1 MTCRHITGWLVL
13 AAGLI
18 ACQARASDG
27 ETKRAEARPALVLRD
42 VMWQMLPNEVRGV
55 SVGPDDRLWIEVDGP
70 EVELAGAKETIAR
83 EFARPS
89 PQLAGVRP
97 VLFEPGGRV
106 WFRGRS
112 NRFLLGYDGREWI
125 EKQLESGHWFI
136 GDCPGNC
143 REDHQ
148 PSNQFA
154 AGRAFFPETHGV
166 HAFDGQAWSWL
177 ETVTPGTSFGFL
189 RLIREPDGAGLLMT
203 KATTPPQLWRFRDGS
218 WAQMSCA
225 MEAVAEVCPAPG
237 GRVWLF
243 RTDGRVET
251 VAAGDSADADRA
263 ANARKM
269 GDRLRAAT
277 TADERRAAAQDL
289 ATAASPALLEEMLS
303 TSYDPDFLA
312 ALARAI
318 KGKRQPAASRLGEYT
333 AAAATLIGHDDAG
346 QSTLLLVRGAAR
358 GETPLGDGLLVA
370 SNRQEP
376 RFIAAPQV
384 LDAWRRV
391 ESRPR
396 VIFTRDGRAAWV
408 GRPDYGTAAFRIDLD
423 TGVVTDRVPEPLY
436 GVLHAVR
443 DDGTVFVSN
452 SNPSLPGCMVAAF
465 RPGRPDDYVPLPAES
480 WPLQEGGPG
489 FLGLDAGGGIWAIL
503 AGRGL
508 ARFHE
513 GGWQPV
519 NAGDLRTIRGIIA
532 GSRDDVILIGS
543 RFGYWRAGEIS
554 WAATMQELLAA
565 NRAAIAASFGT
576 GQRPRDLSNWF
587 AVAADEAGHLW
598 LLDVAAGGL
607 SVLVGDRWIDARPP
621 LVQAGA
627 RGGFVQLLAAAGGR
641 KVYVSNVT
649 TAHGGS
655 RSFFGEVEA
664 GRPVFRDAPATYLEV
679 PLMKTVRDQRGALWL
694 PTSKRTS
701 AGSAD
706 WIHGQLAIR
715 IVDGRVDAELE
726 NKGWAAVGDAGGVVW
741 LANPPGRPSSTIN
754 LWRDGALA
762 GTLVIPGWC
771 NGLGD
776 HAESLFSDR
785 PGSVVAR
792 TARGL
797 THFVA
802 AGEPATYRV
811 AARYALTGVEGMF
824 TSYACSRSGV
834 LVGTARRGLVGPS
847 RSQSLVIVRLPPPP
861 ELEPLPAGKP

>member
-18 ACQARASDG
+18 ACAARASDG

-106 WFRGRS
+106 WFRGRT
-112 NRFLLGYDGREWI
+112 NRFVLGYDGREWV
-125 EKQLESGHWFI
+125 EKQLESGHLFI

-148 PSNQFA
+148 PTNQFA
-154 AGRAFFPETHGV
+154 ADRAFFPETHGV
-166 HAFDGQAWSWL
+166 HAFDGQAWTWL
-177 ETVTPGTSFGFL
+177 ETVTPGSSFGFL

-203 KATTPPQLWRFRDGS
+203 KATTPPELWRFRDGNWS
-218 WAQMSCA
+218 QMSCV
-225 MEAVAEVCPAPG
+225 MEGVAEVCPAPDG
-237 GRVWLF
+237 QVWLF
-243 RTDGRVET
+243 RHDGRVET
-251 VAAGDSADADRA
+251 VAGRSPADADRDA
-263 ANARKM
+263 RARKLA
-269 GDRLRAAT
+269 DRLRAAT

-289 ATAASPALLEEMLS
+289 AASAGPALLEEMLAS
-303 TSYDPDFLA
+303 SYDPDLLA
-312 ALARAI
+312 ALTRAM
-318 KGKRQPAASRLGEYT
+318 KEKRQPAVSRLGAYT

-346 QSTLLLVRGAAR
+346 KNTLLLVRGAAR
-358 GETPLGDGLLVA
+358 GETQLGDGLLVV

-376 RFIAAPQV
+376 RFVAAPQV
-384 LDAWRRV
+384 LDAWKRI
-391 ESRPR
+391 EFRPR
-396 VIFTRDGRAAWV
+396 VIFSPDGRAAWI
-408 GRPDYGTAAFRIDLD
+408 GRTNYGTAAFCIDLE
-423 TGVVTDRVPEPLY
+423 TGGVSDRVPEPLF
-436 GVLHAVR
+436 GTLHAVR
-443 DDGTVFVSN
+443 ADGTLFVSHV
-452 SNPSLPGCMVAAF
+452 PSSMPDCTVAAF
-465 RPGRPDDYVPLPAES
+465 RPGRPDDYVPLPTES
-480 WPLQEGGPG
+480 WPLRGDGAG
-489 FLGLDAGGGIWAIL
+489 LLGLDAAGGIWANL
-503 AGRGL
+503 ADRGL

-513 GGWQPV
+513 GEWQPV
-519 NAGDLRTIRGIIA
+519 NAGDLGTIRGIIA

-543 RFGYWRAGEIS
+543 RYGYWRGGEIAA
-554 WAATMQELLAA
+554 AATMQELLAA

-576 GQRPRDLSNWF
+576 AQRPRDLSNWF

-627 RGGFVQLLAAAGGR
+627 RNGLVQLLAAAGGGR
-641 KVYVSNVT
+641 VYVSNISS
-649 TAHGGS
+649 AHGGG
-655 RSFFGEVEA
+655 RGFFGDVEA
-664 GRPVFRDAPATYLEV
+664 GRPVFRDAPATYLDI
-679 PLMKTVRDQRGALWL
+679 PLMKPVRDHGGAVWL

-701 AGSAD
+701 AGSSD

-715 IVDGRVDAELE
+715 IVDGRVGTALE
-726 NKGWAAVGDAGGVVW
+726 NKGWAAGADAGGVVW
-741 LANPPGRPSSTIN
+741 LTNPQGRPSSTIN
-754 LWRDGALA
+754 LWRNGELA
-762 GTLVIPGWC
+762 GTLGIPGRC

-785 PGSVVAR
+785 PGSVVVR

-802 AGEPATYRV
+802 AGKPANYRV
-811 AARYALTGVEGMF
+811 AARYALTGVEGVF

-834 LVGTARRGLVGPS
+834 IVGTTRRGLVGPS
-847 RSQSLVIVRLPPPP
+847 RSQSLVIMRLPPASD
-861 ELEPLPAGKP
+861 LDPLPAGKP